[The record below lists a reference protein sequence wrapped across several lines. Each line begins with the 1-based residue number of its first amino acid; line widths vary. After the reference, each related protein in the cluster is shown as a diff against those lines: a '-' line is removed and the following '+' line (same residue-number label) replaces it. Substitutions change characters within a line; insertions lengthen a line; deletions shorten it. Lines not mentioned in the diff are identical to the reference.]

1 MVELLITFVMK
12 EVGMATSQLNVV
24 AKYLIDGTPYTM
36 KVVRT
41 VWTRGKDSD
50 NIKILPIGIA

>member
-1 MVELLITFVMK
+1 MIILVMRK
-12 EVGMATSQLNVV
+12 VGMVTSQLNVV

-50 NIKILPIGIA
+50 NFKILPIAISTRV

>member
-1 MVELLITFVMK
+1 MRK
-12 EVGMATSQLNVV
+12 VGMVTSQLNVV
-24 AKYLIDGTPYTM
+24 AKYLVDGTPYTM